1 MPPQLLIFDLGGV
14 IVGHDNDL
22 LWSRLAGL
30 TRHVNAGPTAVTIAG
45 AVRGSGIGDGRVS
58 VRELHRSLVD
68 QFQMDDDW
76 ERFAAAWS
84 SHFSP
89 MPAMER
95 VIAGLASA
103 EAASPEGRA
112 QRLMLLSNTNA
123 EHWQYL
129 RGHYPLLS
137 QFELILLSHEL
148 GLLKPDAAIYRE
160 AARLAGVEP
169 PQCFFTDDR
178 QDNVDGA
185 IAVGMDALRFES
197 AEQITAELARRGVT
211 IGD

>member
-1 MPPQLLIFDLGGV
+1 MPPKLLIFDLGGV

-22 LWSRLAGL
+22 LWNRRAGL
-30 TRHVNAGPTAVTIAG
+30 TPHGSAGPTAVTIAVTIAG
-45 AVRGSGIGDGRVS
+45 AVRGSGIGDGRIS

-68 QFQMDDDW
+68 QFQMDADW

-95 VIAGLASA
+95 VIARLASA
-103 EAASPEGRA
+103 EGTAH
-112 QRLMLLSNTNA
+112 RLMLLSNTNA
-123 EHWQYL
+123 EHWQHL

-137 QFELILLSHEL
+137 HFELILLSHEL

-160 AARLAGVEP
+160 AARFAGVEP

-197 AEQITAELARRGVT
+197 AEQIRAELASRGVT
-211 IGD
+211 IDD

>member
-1 MPPQLLIFDLGGV
+1 MPPKLLIFDLGGV

-30 TRHVNAGPTAVTIAG
+30 TPHANAAPTAVTIAG

-58 VRELHRSLVD
+58 VQELHRSLVD

-95 VIAGLASA
+95 VIARLASA
-103 EAASPEGRA
+103 EEAAH
-112 QRLMLLSNTNA
+112 RLRLLSNTNA

-137 QFELILLSHEL
+137 HFELILLSHDL
-148 GLLKPDAAIYRE
+148 GLLKPDMAIYRE
-160 AARLAGVEP
+160 AARLAGVELQ
-169 PQCFFTDDR
+169 QCFFTDDR

-185 IAVGMDALRFES
+185 NAVGMDALRFES
-197 AEQITAELARRGVT
+197 AEQIRAELARRGVT
-211 IGD
+211 IDD